1 MAKPRNLKK
10 TALTEEQTTIKR
22 RLDDKIGAALSAG
35 QTVPCILNP
44 DPYDGIG
51 SERELIEAAQRC
63 GDCPAFT
70 ECAAWKVS
78 GKLTGGLVAAGE
90 RV

>member
-1 MAKPRNLKK
+1 MARPRNLKN
-10 TALTEEQTTIKR
+10 TALTDEQTTIKR
-22 RLDDKIGAALSAG
+22 RLDHKIGVALAAG

-44 DPYDGIG
+44 VPYDGIG
-51 SERELIEAAQRC
+51 SERDLIEAAQRC
-63 GDCPAFT
+63 GGCPAFT
-70 ECAAWKVS
+70 ECAAWKVA